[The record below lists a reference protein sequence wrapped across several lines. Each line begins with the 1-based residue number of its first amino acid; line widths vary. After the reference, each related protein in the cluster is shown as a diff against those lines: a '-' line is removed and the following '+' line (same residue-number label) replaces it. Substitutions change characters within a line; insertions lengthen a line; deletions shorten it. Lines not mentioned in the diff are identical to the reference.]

1 MPNHESSEPILL
13 TLEGNNGKI
22 ELMESSIRIVLYKE
36 KLHLGMG
43 RKWDKSKIDKV
54 HEIPKDTIT
63 KVELAK
69 SLKTYQLH
77 IHFPGAG
84 LMGTILFFKEEQK
97 PEAQKMMERL
107 QASTEVAKL
116 KENKNIS
123 KILEKRGISYD
134 EVLLAVEGANG
145 QIVLTDKGV
154 IIGREG
160 FWKKVVSE
168 SYTKGD
174 KLIPYKNISGVQ
186 FKEPGVTWGYIQFT
200 LPGWIERRG
209 GSWDAASD
217 ENTITFNRNLEGFR
231 KVRSIVEEKQYSNN
245 VPTPQTPPTS
255 SKADEL
261 TKLAALKRD
270 GAITEE
276 EYAQL
281 KKDLLSN
288 H

>member
-1 MPNHESSEPILL
+1 MPDHESSEPILL
-13 TLEGNNGKI
+13 TLDGNNGKI
-22 ELMESSIRIVLYKE
+22 ELIESSVRIVLYKE

-43 RKWDKSKIDKV
+43 RKWDTSKIDKV

-63 KVELAK
+63 KVDLAK
-69 SLKTYQLH
+69 PLKTYQLH

-84 LMGTILFFKEEQK
+84 LTGTILFFKEEQM
-97 PEAQKMMERL
+97 PEAQEMMERL

-116 KENKNIS
+116 KENKNIN
-123 KILEKRGISYD
+123 KILEKRGIPYD
-134 EVLLAVEGANG
+134 DVLLAVEGANG

-200 LPGWIERRG
+200 LPGGIERRG

-217 ENTITFNRNLEGFR
+217 ENTVTFNRNVLESFR
-231 KVRSIVEEKQYSNN
+231 KVRSIVEEKQYSN
-245 VPTPQTPPTS
+245 VPTPQTPLTS

-281 KKDLLSN
+281 KKDLLSS